1 MRFLSKDGACI
12 WSELD
17 EAYDRACGRVELLA
31 LRLALQLDS
40 ATLRRLGLWV
50 AARSAPCPADYDAES
65 VGPPL

>member
-17 EAYDRACGRVELLA
+17 EAYERACGRVELFA

-40 ATLRRLGLWV
+40 VALSRLGLWI
-50 AARSAPCPADYDAES
+50 AARSSPCPADCDSES
-65 VGPPL
+65 SGAQL

>member
-31 LRLALQLDS
+31 LRLALRLDS
-40 ATLRRLGLWV
+40 VALGRLGLWL
-50 AARSAPCPADYDAES
+50 AARSAACPADCDAES
-65 VGPPL
+65 GGPAF